1 MGWRQGGCDLW
12 EEFSSDDFYW
22 NRMAYVYSLNVAADF
37 ADSVGQSGN
46 DWRLLASEIAE
57 ETRPHFDGEYIYEAN
72 GREKDG
78 AVIHAIITFGE
89 FLHNPASS
97 EAAKTVATYNRA
109 FCQEYPIN
117 RQLNGQGVPGV
128 LIGRYPGDSY
138 AGGNPWQLLTAAHAE
153 AFYLGAS
160 AWVKSVKEKG
170 NAPLTDEH
178 KDWMDLLYLE
188 SDATILDLSRAAL
201 GAGDAVMSRLWDHV
215 KDDGGRIDEQID
227 KHTGAQASAQALTWS
242 YANILHAL
250 HTRKNVVRDL
260 ESIVP

>member
-1 MGWRQGGCDLW
+1 
-12 EEFSSDDFYW
+12 
-22 NRMAYVYSLNVAADF
+22 MAYVYSLNAAADF

-57 ETRPHFDGEYIYEAN
+57 ETRPHFDGEYIYEAH

-89 FLHNPASS
+89 FLHSPSSS

-153 AFYLGAS
+153 LFYLGAEAALKRGPHLRLDQEQS
-160 AWVKSVKEKG
+160 AWAEVLGISQNSTQVE
-170 NAPLTDEH
+170 A
-178 KDWMDLLYLE
+178 
-188 SDATILDLSRAAL
+188 SLSSKA
-201 GAGDAVMSRLWDHV
+201 
-215 KDDGGRIDEQID
+215 
-227 KHTGAQASAQALTWS
+227 
-242 YANILHAL
+242 
-250 HTRKNVVRDL
+250 
-260 ESIVP
+260 

>member
-1 MGWRQGGCDLW
+1 MVLLFRCDLW

-22 NRMAYVYSLNVAADF
+22 NRMAYVYSLNAAADF

-57 ETRPHFDGEYIYEAN
+57 ETRPHFDGEYIYEAH

-153 AFYLGAS
+153 LFYLGAEAALKRGPHLRLDQEQS
-160 AWVKSVKEKG
+160 AWADV
-170 NAPLTDEH
+170 
-178 KDWMDLLYLE
+178 
-188 SDATILDLSRAAL
+188 LSISHNSTQVEAFSSSKVSPSLPSTPRPSL
-201 GAGDAVMSRLWDHV
+201 QREV
-215 KDDGGRIDEQID
+215 
-227 KHTGAQASAQALTWS
+227 
-242 YANILHAL
+242 
-250 HTRKNVVRDL
+250 
-260 ESIVP
+260 

>member
-1 MGWRQGGCDLW
+1 
-12 EEFSSDDFYW
+12 
-22 NRMAYVYSLNVAADF
+22 MAFVYSLNTAADF
-37 ADSVGQSGN
+37 ADAVGESSA
-46 DWRLLASEIAE
+46 ASNYRGVANEIVESAKG
-57 ETRPHFDGEYIYEAN
+57 HFNGDFIYECH

-153 AFYLGAS
+153 LFYLGAEAALKRGPHLRLDQEQVAWADVLGISHNSTQAELAKRSLS
-160 AWVKSVKEKG
+160 AG
-170 NAPLTDEH
+170 NA
-178 KDWMDLLYLE
+178 
-188 SDATILDLSRAAL
+188 
-201 GAGDAVMSRLWDHV
+201 VMTRLWMHV
-215 KDDGGRIDEQID
+215 KDDGGRVDEQID
-227 KHTGAQASAQALTWS
+227 KNTGAQTSAQALTWS
-242 YANILHAL
+242 YANVLHA
-250 HTRKNVVRDL
+250 
-260 ESIVP
+260 P